1 MLVPSDEQQII
12 IDHIKNGNNVCVDA
26 VAGSGKTTT
35 VLSLAHMNCS
45 LHIQQLTYNSEL
57 RREVKSK
64 QEKHK
69 NVMNLE
75 NMMVDTYH
83 SFAHKYYSSEASTD
97 LGICMIV
104 DNNIPPKKPLPKID
118 LLVIDEVQDM
128 MRLYYTFVYKFI
140 FDLGRKIQIL
150 ILGDKNQGLYEF
162 KGSDTRFLT
171 LGYKL
176 WSISQY
182 EFKNLELT
190 TSYRMTN
197 QIADFVNK
205 VMIGDDRIKAVKDG
219 PPVLYIRNTNSVN
232 ACKMV
237 FTRILEFLETGY
249 ATPEDIFILTPSLK
263 KASDYKLLENMLV
276 AKNIPCYVPISDDS
290 SITDSVVKNKIV
302 FSTFHQ
308 SKGRERKICIIFQFD
323 INYFVYYN
331 RCKLRDRFT
340 CPSALYVAATR
351 ATDNLIVVELSE
363 PLPFLKYS
371 HTQIKNSTFAVF
383 PGIPLGNM
391 NVDSNKMLHQEYELT
406 SPTEMI
412 KFIQNE
418 TLVTIAEMM
427 DTIFI
432 VEKEPLNAVKLLGHS
447 NSLYNGFDICEEVM
461 DINGT
466 TIPAL
471 YQEKTTGENTIKS
484 FVKSNMSKYKYR
496 DKLADVN
503 FTDTTISQSLLITN
517 IYNSMTNKLLFKV
530 KQITAYDWLTA
541 DNVDNM
547 ICNMDQHIKHPEE
560 LKYEIEISNS
570 TMFNTKYDKMD
581 TFIRVHCS
589 NARIS
594 KLRFKAIV
602 DAVSATHVWEFKCV
616 ESLTIEHKLQL
627 LIYAWLWKM
636 LNVDEM
642 GERIFKIMNVRT
654 SEVYTLDTTS
664 NVMDEIMIKIIESK
678 YERVRRL
685 NNAEFIKSCDDS
697 VSLYALFDDSDDYD
711 LY

>member
-1 MLVPSDEQQII
+1 MLVPSDEQQRI
-12 IDHIKNGNNVCVDA
+12 IDTIKNGNNVSVDA

-35 VLSLAHMNCS
+35 VLSLAHLNGS
-45 LHIQQLTYNSEL
+45 LNIKQLTYNSEL
-57 RREVKSK
+57 KREVKSK
-64 QEKHK
+64 IEKYK
-69 NVMNLE
+69 SIMNLDKIT
-75 NMMVDTYH
+75 VDTYH
-83 SFAHKYYSSEASTD
+83 SFAHRYYSSEASTD
-97 LGICMIV
+97 LGICRIV
-104 DNNIPPKKPLPKID
+104 DNNMPPKIPLPEID

-128 MRLYYTFVYKFI
+128 MRLYYTFVYKFV

-176 WSISQY
+176 WSISQF

-205 VMIGDDRIKAVKDG
+205 VMIGNDRIKAVKDG

-237 FTRILEFLETGY
+237 FSRIVEFLETGY
-249 ATPEDIFILTPSLK
+249 ATPEDIFVLTPSLK

-276 AKNIPCYVPISDDS
+276 SKNIPCYVPISDDS
-290 SITDSVVKNKIV
+290 SITDNVVKNKIV

-323 INYFVYYN
+323 INYFMYYN
-331 RCKLRDRFT
+331 RCKLQERFT

-371 HTQIKNSTFAVF
+371 HTQIKNSTFASF

-391 NVDSNKMLHQEYELT
+391 NVDSNKILHQEYELT

-418 TLVTIAEMM
+418 TLVEVSELM
-427 DTIFI
+427 DKIFI
-432 VEKEPLNAVKLLGHS
+432 QKYEPLHPVKLSGYS
-447 NSLYNGFDICEEVM
+447 TSLYNGFNICEEVM

-471 YQEKTTGENTIKS
+471 YQEKTTGENTIKK
-484 FVKSNMSKYKYR
+484 FVKDNINKYKYK
-496 DKLADVN
+496 DKLLDVN
-503 FTDTTISQSLLITN
+503 FTETTISQSLLITN

-530 KQITAYDWLTA
+530 KQITTYDWLTA

-547 ICNMDQHIKHPEE
+547 ICNIDRHITHPEE
-560 LKYEIEISNS
+560 LKYEMEISNS
-570 TMFNTKYDKMD
+570 SMFNTRYDKMD
-581 TFIRVHCS
+581 AFIRVHCS

-594 KLRFKAIV
+594 KLRFNAIV
-602 DAVSATHVWEFKCV
+602 DAVSTTTVWEFKCV

-627 LIYAWLWKM
+627 LIYAWIWKM
-636 LNVDEM
+636 LDL
-642 GERIFKIMNVRT
+642 GEREFTLMNVRT
-654 SEVYTLDTTS
+654 SEVYTLDLTTD
-664 NVMDEIMIKIIESK
+664 VIDEIMIKIIESK

-685 NNAEFIKSCDDS
+685 NDCEFIKSCNDS
-697 VSLYALFDDSDDYD
+697 VSLYASFEDSDDYD